1 MKSLTEKKM
10 KYKKRRNEPPQ
21 KHFECLLKSVFFV
34 CLFIECKEQA
44 KHITFVVKLT
54 KSARHIFLILF

>member
-1 MKSLTEKKM
+1 MKSLSEKKM
-10 KYKKRRNEPPQ
+10 KLKKRRYEPPQ

-44 KHITFVVKLT
+44 KHITFVAKDT
-54 KSARHIFLILF
+54 